1 MLLCGY
7 LNWLVNQFFY
17 LQIQYLVIFS
27 HNQIANPLYS
37 HLEMHDLGTLSAF
50 NIDITFV
57 AGFSFTKFASI
68 ALATVKHKNERKFC
82 YKFSYPD
89 KWQLQFAQ

>member
-1 MLLCGY
+1 
-7 LNWLVNQFFY
+7 
-17 LQIQYLVIFS
+17 
-27 HNQIANPLYS
+27 
-37 HLEMHDLGTLSAF
+37 MHDLGTLSAF